1 MNALMNTPAFK
12 IIENHNGAA
21 FVKQQQQQQ
30 VLLQQA

>member
-21 FVKQQQQQQ
+21 FIKQQQH
-30 VLLQQA
+30 VVVAR